1 MFSKR
6 LKELRSA
13 KGITQEELGQ
23 IIFVSRSAIA
33 KWEQGKGMPSKQSL
47 NLLSE
52 YFNIPADALLK
63 EDDPVLI
70 INNIERDFKKSK
82 LLLTLCFSITIV
94 ILLILLMVILFGN
107 NVYKKKD
114 GFYDQKILVEHGLNK
129 LKPINGVNG
138 YHMINGTY
146 RCTIDSAE
154 TMHEYA
160 IYLYEFLSNS
170 LNLSYL
176 SISHQ
181 ENIYEDDLGYIYNN
195 YLIKTNS
202 YKDHFDQTYSSG
214 EYTFYFIS
222 NYDANRNIKDK
233 VFPTRITI
241 TMPCYGFSEEYL
253 EEKEI
258 DYNFRMD
265 ISTTK
270 DNEKISYFL
279 AHEYYEIDQIQL
291 NNDNWKQYYRVNEN
305 VKVDGI
311 YISVQEIN
319 PKCLLYYNVY
329 LEATIENNKTKER
342 QVYKIQYDNII
353 AERWK
358 LIVAKPRELGNYNC
372 VDIYVSNYE
381 VEYEI
386 LEGSKVWLLIK
397 K

>member
-13 KGITQEELGQ
+13 KGITQEELGK

-82 LLLTLCFSITIV
+82 LLLTLCFSTTIV

-107 NVYKKKD
+107 NVHKKKE
-114 GFYDQKILVEHGLNK
+114 GFYDHEFLVEHGLNK
-129 LKPINGVNG
+129 LKPINGING

-146 RCTIDSAE
+146 RCIIDSVE

-160 IYLYEFLSNS
+160 IYLFEFLSNS

-176 SISHQ
+176 SISHE
-181 ENIYEDDLGYIYNN
+181 ENIYEEDLEYIYNR
-195 YLIKTNS
+195 YLIKTSS
-202 YKDHFDQTYSSG
+202 YKDHYDQTYSSG
-214 EYTFYFIS
+214 KYTFYFIS

-241 TMPCYGFSEEYL
+241 EMPYYGFNEEYIN
-253 EEKEI
+253 EKRI
-258 DYNFRMD
+258 DYNFSMD

-270 DNEKISYFL
+270 ENEKMSYYL
-279 AHEYYEIDQIQL
+279 AHEYYDIKEIHL
-291 NNDNWKQYYRVNEN
+291 NNNNWKQYYRVNEN
-305 VKVDGI
+305 VKVDGL
-311 YISVQEIN
+311 YISVQEIE
-319 PKCLLYYNVY
+319 PKCLLYYNISLVS
-329 LEATIENNKTKER
+329 TIETNDTKES
-342 QVYKIQYDNII
+342 QVYKKQYENLV
-353 AERWK
+353 AENWK
-358 LIVAKPRELGNYNC
+358 LIVVSQKELGNYDC
-372 VDIYVSNYE
+372 IDTYVSSFE
-381 VEYEI
+381 VEYDI
-386 LEGSKVWLLIK
+386 LDGSKVWLLTK